1 MNLGDLISFCGN
13 LLDYDP
19 TNATYREQ
27 LVAILNDAQTRTL
40 TDRPWDFSMRDRTL
54 KVYTD
59 VSHEMSFVNGSAT
72 VAGINFPSSPSAIKP
87 GSRWDRGQLTVTDS
101 NGATFQYLVA
111 YVKSANQLFI
121 SRDFE
126 GVTGTYTVT
135 LKFRDVYLPSDCM
148 TVQNVSDPEVGI
160 PAKALFLSKWEREDA
175 NLDPDLL
182 GTIEAYL
189 PSEGKRTPAPQVPRG
204 VSVVAGV
211 GQGIRTINV
220 YMVNVYGPAAT
231 NYPVYRP
238 EVSDGWESA
247 FSKVATYTLADN
259 QTLTFTPEAIPSATG
274 FYRRYYFT
282 CPEANILAPVRVR
295 DALGEQGGPPVIG
308 VDTIDPQ
315 GGVTLA
321 PNLALSHLESQNF
334 QSTSVRYRHDQ
345 SAAYQSVQLYPHPSA
360 DQGLNVRMVVTP
372 QRMMED
378 QDAPLV
384 PASYAQVIAYAA
396 LENLTLKV
404 DNPALSAVYQRKKDT
419 LYKGMEQRFL
429 QAVPRRIIKGTPTAG
444 YKFMTNPYGKLT
456 FIP

>member
-1 MNLGDLISFCGN
+1 MNLGDLVAFCGN

-27 LVAILNDAQTRTL
+27 LVSLLNDAQTRTL
-40 TDRPWDFSMRDRTL
+40 TDRPWDFSMKERTL
-54 KVYTD
+54 RVYTD
-59 VSHEMSFVNGSAT
+59 VTHSMSLVNGSAT
-72 VAGINFPSSPSAIKP
+72 VAGINFPSSPSAVKP
-87 GSRWDRGQLTVTDS
+87 GSIWDRGQLTVTDS
-101 NGATFQYLVA
+101 AGVTFNYIVA
-111 YVKSANQLFI
+111 YVKSVNQLFL

-126 GVTGTYTVT
+126 GVTGTYNVT
-135 LKFRDVYLPSDCM
+135 LRFRDVYLPSDCM

-175 NLDPDLL
+175 NLDPALL

-189 PSEGKRTPAPQVPRG
+189 PSQGKRTPAPQVPRG
-204 VSVVAGV
+204 VQVVAGV
-211 GQGIRTINV
+211 GQGVRTINV
-220 YMVNVYGPAAT
+220 YMVNVHGPLAT
-231 NYPVYRP
+231 NFPVYRP

-247 FSKVATYTLADN
+247 FSKVATYSLADN

-274 FYRRYYFT
+274 LYRRYYFT

-295 DALGEQGGPPVIG
+295 DALVENLVVPG

-321 PNLALSHLESQNF
+321 PNLALSHLQSQVF
-334 QSTSVRYRHDQ
+334 QSTSIRYQHDQ
-345 SAAYQSVQLYPHPSA
+345 SASYQSIQLYPHPSV

-404 DNPALSAVYQRKKDT
+404 DNPALSAVYARKKDT
-419 LYKGMEQRFL
+419 LFKGMEQRFL
-429 QAVPRRIIKGTPTAG
+429 QAVPRRIVKGTPTAG
-444 YKFMTNPYGKLT
+444 YRYMTNPFGKLT
-456 FIP
+456 FVP